1 MKHIRGKDTK
11 PEIMLRKALWAK
23 GYRYRKNY
31 NKLPGKPDV
40 VLTKEK
46 ICIFVDS
53 EFFHG
58 KGFLGEYKSNKYNSL
73 KEQLEHSNN
82 SEFWLAKIK
91 RNMERDNE
99 VNKALY
105 GLGWKVLRFWSKDVL
120 SDINT
125 CINII
130 DDCVDSNKD

>member
-1 MKHIRGKDTK
+1 
-11 PEIMLRKALWAK
+11 
-23 GYRYRKNY
+23 
-31 NKLPGKPDV
+31 
-40 VLTKEK
+40 
-46 ICIFVDS
+46 
-53 EFFHG
+53 
-58 KGFLGEYKSNKYNSL
+58 
-73 KEQLEHSNN
+73 
-82 SEFWLAKIK
+82 
-91 RNMERDNE
+91 MERDNE

>member
-1 MKHIRGKDTK
+1 MENPYEYYFTQRTFN
-11 PEIMLRKALWAK
+11 RKEE
-23 GYRYRKNY
+23 
-31 NKLPGKPDV
+31 NKL
-40 VLTKEK
+40 
-46 ICIFVDS
+46 C
-53 EFFHG
+53 
-58 KGFLGEYKSNKYNSL
+58 
-73 KEQLEHSNN
+73 HSNN

>member
-1 MKHIRGKDTK
+1 MKRNTLGYKVRQYLMFGGVGTLLFCAVVVVPFIYGIYLTFTSWDGTSLEK
-11 PEIMLRKALWAK
+11 PFVGFA
-23 GYRYRKNY
+23 NY
-31 NKLPGKPDV
+31 QAAFAD
-40 VLTKEK
+40 
-46 ICIFVDS
+46 
-53 EFFHG
+53 
-58 KGFLGEYKSNKYNSL
+58 
-73 KEQLEHSNN
+73 